1 MNQEYLCESV
11 TRSKAN
17 LVISL
22 LFIVSVP
29 EKDYMS
35 ENYRRIRQIANQS
48 QQKRNAPMKAAFIP
62 GVTKN
67 EKYAH
72 VASRVGEFLKV
83 GLCTVS

>member
-1 MNQEYLCESV
+1 MGLYF
-11 TRSKAN
+11 
-17 LVISL
+17 
-22 LFIVSVP
+22 FIVAVPVP

-48 QQKRNAPMKAAFIP
+48 QKKREPMKAAFIP

-72 VASRVGEFLKV
+72 VTSRVGEFLKV
-83 GLCTVS
+83 RF